1 MRWGKRLLIGTAS
14 VLVVLAAVPGIL
26 LGTDTG
32 LQIIKGT
39 LEKTVPGLKIESLS
53 GSAFSLK
60 ADNLQYTAPGLTF
73 RGNVSW
79 SLNASK
85 LLSRRVDLN
94 AFELS
99 EATLRIR
106 TQEMASS
113 ASTPVPKSPTQK
125 LDKTQTSRFKTPI
138 AVIVKRVAIKNLQA
152 DIDGN
157 LVNVGL
163 LQTQAVWTQSRID
176 IDSVLLRDSSFQS
189 AETPPSDESIGS
201 ALKRTFS
208 EVIVPT
214 IPAIELPLDLNL
226 KRFELSNFTIKG
238 NPDQTVDSVT
248 FALTAQNGAV
258 ALENIAARAIGAELT
273 GAVTLGLDARHEM
286 TLDLNLSALVAREAI
301 PTGVLPTIAEPTTE
315 EIENFYERLKDVR
328 AERLKAAQE
337 RRAKRRAQ
345 GIEPR
350 KQVDAKTLT
359 REEKRELRRKAQ
371 ARLKRRIE
379 RWRDSVRGLLPKPEP
394 QPPVTINLTLSG
406 QGSLN
411 DTLSLS
417 GRIEN
422 VPGVQGASFVL
433 TASPT
438 KLGLPLSA
446 EIRADK
452 VEISGAIVNAVDVNL
467 SGKAVDYAL
476 NATAKALYPVD
487 EKHSVTADVVI
498 RGKGSEVASHL
509 TDFSILSNV
518 GRVQIDG
525 QANWEK
531 NVRFAAALNLSGLNT
546 KEVLPQT
553 PLTVDGSFVIW
564 GERQNGRWKAK
575 LQDLTVLGELRGQSL
590 ALTGAVESHGNGIVE
605 APELYFAVGN
615 NTFEFSGKADFAK
628 DVPELDFKTKI
639 DAPDFGLVDPNLLG
653 SVKGTLAVTGTT
665 RLPVINAD
673 LTARN
678 IDYFGTTLKRGHL
691 TGRMRSRDVVSG
703 RLTLQLTDFKTQG
716 VDIRKATIE
725 LRGNEL
731 RHNLTVH
738 TEGTPISV
746 DAKISGIYERMLGN
760 WAGALAELKVK
771 TAYGPVTLEKPMR
784 LAYVP
789 DLNRANVSKACL
801 AHTHARL
808 CLENDLKI
816 DLTNRSDLRILIGLP
831 KFDLAFI
838 KQYFPGRF
846 VADGIIKANADVTL
860 PAGLSEL
867 PRGRVTVRAQDI
879 STKYRMDLSDL
890 RVGFNSVQLSF
901 ANAKD
906 SIEGNWKIDIKD
918 NGDIEGSLRMSDL
931 FNTRTV
937 DGALK
942 FVAVDATLVNSF
954 LSPGESAEGQWFGN
968 LRFAGTLEEP
978 LIYGRTG
985 LFNAKLDSTKLPF
998 EMLPSDI
1005 KLTFNGNSSTLEGH
1019 LKTPQGEVAL
1029 NGSADWRTIGEGKAI
1044 VTTKGSNLRVT
1055 LPPDIEFDLTTDVT
1069 CEASSDLIKLD
1080 GAISIPW
1087 AKVSV
1092 SKLPA
1097 SAVDVSD
1104 DVVRLDRP
1112 RAKKKA
1118 AGKPIP
1124 IESNLRIHIG
1134 DDVRVEAM
1142 GLKARLTG
1150 NLNVIQDNGTLGLT
1164 GQISVPT
1171 GSFKAYGQDL
1181 LVRRGE
1187 FHFVGAV
1194 ANPLLDLE
1202 AIRNPDRTADDVIA
1216 GIRVTGSV
1224 DSPQVA
1230 VFTDP
1235 AKSET
1240 EALSYLIR
1248 GEGLDPSGDS
1258 DNTMITSALI
1268 NLGLSQGS
1276 HVFESLGDAVG
1287 ISGLGFETEGVGDSS
1302 QLVVSGYV
1310 LPGLKVKY
1318 GVGIFDSLATLT
1330 LRYRVIP
1337 KLYVEAVSGVDQAL
1351 DLLYSFEF

>member
-99 EATLRIR
+99 EATLQIR

-258 ALENIAARAIGAELT
+258 ALENIAARAMGAELT

-590 ALTGAVESHGNGIVE
+590 ALTGTVESHGNGIVE

-628 DVPELDFKTKI
+628 DIPELDFKTKI

-716 VDIRKATIE
+716 VDIHKATIE

-846 VADGIIKANADVTL
+846 VADGIIKANADVTF

-890 RVGFNSVQLSF
+890 KVGFNSVQLSF

>member
-79 SLNASK
+79 SLDASK

-258 ALENIAARAIGAELT
+258 ALENIAARAMGAELT

-452 VEISGAIVNAVDVNL
+452 VEISGAIVSAVDVNL

-487 EKHSVTADVVI
+487 EKHSVTADIVI

-890 RVGFNSVQLSF
+890 KVGFNSVQLTF

-937 DGALK
+937 DGTLK

-1104 DVVRLDRP
+1104 DAVRLDRP

-1337 KLYVEAVSGVDQAL
+1337 RLYVEAVSGVDQAL

>member
-1 MRWGKRLLIGTAS
+1 MTWAKRLFIGAAS
-14 VLVVLAAVPGIL
+14 VLVVLAAVPGFL
-26 LGTDTG
+26 LGTETG
-32 LQIIKGT
+32 LQIIKGA

-60 ADNLQYTAPGLTF
+60 ADNLQYDAPGLAF
-73 RGNVSW
+73 HGNLSW
-79 SLNASK
+79 DLSVAK
-85 LLSRRVDLN
+85 LLSRRVALHD
-94 AFELS
+94 FEISDASL
-99 EATLRIR
+99 LVR

-113 ASTPVPKSPTQK
+113 ASTPPPEPTTQPT
-125 LDKTQTSRFKTPI
+125 DKAQTSQLKTPV
-138 AVIVKRVAIKNLQA
+138 AVIVERVAIKNLQA

-238 NPDQTVDSVT
+238 NPDQTIDSVA

-258 ALENIAARAIGAELT
+258 ALENIAARVMGAELT

-350 KQVDAKTLT
+350 KQVDAKTLS

-394 QPPVTINLTLSG
+394 QPPVTVHLTLSG

-411 DTLSLS
+411 DILSLS

-487 EKHSVTADVVI
+487 EKHSVTADIVI

-615 NTFEFSGKADFAK
+615 NTFKFSGKADFAK
-628 DVPELDFKTKI
+628 DIPELDFKTKI

-716 VDIRKATIE
+716 VDMRKATIE

-738 TEGTPISV
+738 TEGTPVSV

-890 RVGFNSVQLSF
+890 KVGFNSVHLSF

-906 SIEGNWKIDIKD
+906 SIEGNWKIDIKN

-937 DGALK
+937 DGTLK

-1164 GQISVPT
+1164 GQISVPS

-1194 ANPLLDLE
+1194 ANPLLNLE

-1337 KLYVEAVSGVDQAL
+1337 RLYVEAVSGVDQAL

>member
-1 MRWGKRLLIGTAS
+1 MTWAKRLFIGAAS
-14 VLVVLAAVPGIL
+14 VLVVLAALPGFL
-26 LGTDTG
+26 LGTETG
-32 LQIIKGT
+32 LQIIKGA
-39 LEKTVPGLKIESLS
+39 LEKAVPGLRIESLS

-487 EKHSVTADVVI
+487 EKHSVTADIVI

-628 DVPELDFKTKI
+628 DIPELDFKTKI

-890 RVGFNSVQLSF
+890 KVGFNSVQLSF

-1337 KLYVEAVSGVDQAL
+1337 RLYVEAVSGVDQAL

>member
-1 MRWGKRLLIGTAS
+1 M
-14 VLVVLAAVPGIL
+14 LVVLAAVPGIL

-258 ALENIAARAIGAELT
+258 ALENIAARAMGAELT

-286 TLDLNLSALVAREAI
+286 TLDLNLSTLVAREAI

-487 EKHSVTADVVI
+487 EKHSVTADIVI

-575 LQDLTVLGELRGQSL
+575 LQELTVLGELRGQSL

-890 RVGFNSVQLSF
+890 KVGFNSVQLTF

-937 DGALK
+937 DGTLK

-1337 KLYVEAVSGVDQAL
+1337 RLYVEAVSGVDQAL

>member
-1 MRWGKRLLIGTAS
+1 MTWAKRLFIGAAS
-14 VLVVLAAVPGIL
+14 VLVVLAAVPGFL
-26 LGTDTG
+26 LGTETG

-85 LLSRRVDLN
+85 LLSRRVDLKV
-94 AFELS
+94 FELS

-113 ASTPVPKSPTQK
+113 ASTPPPEPTTQPT
-125 LDKTQTSRFKTPI
+125 DKTQTSQLKTPV
-138 AVIVKRVAIKNLQA
+138 AVIVDRVTIKNLQA

-258 ALENIAARAIGAELT
+258 ALENIAARAMGAELT

-531 NVRFAAALNLSGLNT
+531 NVRFSAALNLSGLNT
-546 KEVLPQT
+546 KEALPQT

-590 ALTGAVESHGNGIVE
+590 ALTGTVESHGNGIVE

-628 DVPELDFKTKI
+628 DIPELDFKTKI

-789 DLNRANVSKACL
+789 DLNRANVSRACL

-890 RVGFNSVQLSF
+890 KVGFNSVQLTF

-937 DGALK
+937 DGTLK

-1164 GQISVPT
+1164 GQISVPS

-1337 KLYVEAVSGVDQAL
+1337 RLYVEAVSGVDQAL

>member
-1 MRWGKRLLIGTAS
+1 MTWAKRLFIGAAS
-14 VLVVLAAVPGIL
+14 VLVVLAAVPGFL
-26 LGTDTG
+26 LGTETG
-32 LQIIKGT
+32 LQIIKGA

-60 ADNLQYTAPGLTF
+60 ADNLQYDAPGLAF
-73 RGNVSW
+73 HGNLSW
-79 SLNASK
+79 DLSVAK
-85 LLSRRVDLN
+85 LLSRRVALHD
-94 AFELS
+94 FEISDASL
-99 EATLRIR
+99 LVR

-113 ASTPVPKSPTQK
+113 ASTPPLEPTTQPT
-125 LDKTQTSRFKTPI
+125 DKAQTSQLKTPV
-138 AVIVKRVAIKNLQA
+138 AVIVERVAIKNLQA

-214 IPAIELPLDLNL
+214 IPAIEIPLDLNL

-238 NPDQTVDSVT
+238 NPDQTIDSVT

-258 ALENIAARAIGAELT
+258 ALENIAARAMGAELT

-286 TLDLNLSALVAREAI
+286 TLDLSLSALVAREAI

-350 KQVDAKTLT
+350 KQVDAKTLS

-394 QPPVTINLTLSG
+394 QPPVAVHLTLSG

-487 EKHSVTADVVI
+487 EKHSVTADIVI

-575 LQDLTVLGELRGQSL
+575 LQGLTVLGELRGQSL

-628 DVPELDFKTKI
+628 DIPELDFKTKI

-716 VDIRKATIE
+716 VDMRKATIE

-738 TEGTPISV
+738 TEGTPVSV

-890 RVGFNSVQLSF
+890 KVGFNSVHLSF

-931 FNTRTV
+931 FNSRTV
-937 DGALK
+937 DGTLK

-1164 GQISVPT
+1164 GQISVPS

-1337 KLYVEAVSGVDQAL
+1337 RLYVEAVSGVDQAL

>member
-1 MRWGKRLLIGTAS
+1 MTWAKRLFIGAAS
-14 VLVVLAAVPGIL
+14 VLVVLAAVPGFL
-26 LGTDTG
+26 LGTETG
-32 LQIIKGT
+32 LQIIKGA

-60 ADNLQYTAPGLTF
+60 ADNLQYDAPGLAF
-73 RGNVSW
+73 HGNLSW
-79 SLNASK
+79 DLSVAK
-85 LLSRRVDLN
+85 LLSRRVALHD
-94 AFELS
+94 FEISDASL
-99 EATLRIR
+99 LVR

-113 ASTPVPKSPTQK
+113 ASTPPPEPTTQPT
-125 LDKTQTSRFKTPI
+125 DKAQTSQLKTPV
-138 AVIVKRVAIKNLQA
+138 AVIVERVAIKNLQA

-214 IPAIELPLDLNL
+214 IPAVEIPLDLNL

-238 NPDQTVDSVT
+238 NPDQTIDSVT

-258 ALENIAARAIGAELT
+258 ALENIAARAMGAELT

-350 KQVDAKTLT
+350 KQVDAKTLS

-394 QPPVTINLTLSG
+394 QPPVAVHLTLSG

-487 EKHSVTADVVI
+487 EKHSVTADIVI

-628 DVPELDFKTKI
+628 DIPELDFKTKI

-716 VDIRKATIE
+716 VDMRKATIE

-738 TEGTPISV
+738 TEGTPVSV

-890 RVGFNSVQLSF
+890 KVGFNSVQLTF

-931 FNTRTV
+931 FNSRTV
-937 DGALK
+937 DGTLK

-1164 GQISVPT
+1164 GQISVLS

-1235 AKSET
+1235 VKSET

-1337 KLYVEAVSGVDQAL
+1337 RLYVEAVSGVDQAL

>member
-1 MRWGKRLLIGTAS
+1 MTWAKRLFIGAAS
-14 VLVVLAAVPGIL
+14 VLVVLAAVPGFL
-26 LGTDTG
+26 LGTETG
-32 LQIIKGT
+32 LQIIKGA

-60 ADNLQYTAPGLTF
+60 ADNLQYDAPGLAF
-73 RGNVSW
+73 HGNLSW
-79 SLNASK
+79 DLSVAK
-85 LLSRRVDLN
+85 LLSRRVALHD
-94 AFELS
+94 FEISDASL
-99 EATLRIR
+99 LVR

-113 ASTPVPKSPTQK
+113 ASTPPPEPTTQPT
-125 LDKTQTSRFKTPI
+125 DKAQTSQLKTPV
-138 AVIVKRVAIKNLQA
+138 AVIVERVAIKNLQA

-214 IPAIELPLDLNL
+214 IPAIEIPLDLNL

-238 NPDQTVDSVT
+238 NPDQTIDSVT

-258 ALENIAARAIGAELT
+258 ALENIAARAMGAELT
-273 GAVTLGLDARHEM
+273 GAVTLGLEARHEM
-286 TLDLNLSALVAREAI
+286 TLDLSLSALVAREAI

-350 KQVDAKTLT
+350 KQVDAKTLS

-394 QPPVTINLTLSG
+394 QPPVAVHLTLSG

-487 EKHSVTADVVI
+487 EKHSVTADIVI

-531 NVRFAAALNLSGLNT
+531 NLRFAAALNLSGLNT

-590 ALTGAVESHGNGIVE
+590 ALTGSVESHGNGIVE

-615 NTFEFSGKADFAK
+615 NTFEFSGKAVFAK
-628 DVPELDFKTKI
+628 DIPELDFKTKI

-716 VDIRKATIE
+716 VDMRKATIE

-738 TEGTPISV
+738 TEGTPVSV

-890 RVGFNSVQLSF
+890 KVGFNSVHLSF

-931 FNTRTV
+931 FNSRTV
-937 DGALK
+937 DGTLK

-1164 GQISVPT
+1164 GQISVPS

-1337 KLYVEAVSGVDQAL
+1337 RLYVEAVSGVDQAL

>member
-1 MRWGKRLLIGTAS
+1 MTWAKRLFIGAAS
-14 VLVVLAAVPGIL
+14 VLVVLAAVPGFL
-26 LGTDTG
+26 LGTETG

-113 ASTPVPKSPTQK
+113 ASTPVPKSPAQK
-125 LDKTQTSRFKTPI
+125 LDKTQTSRFKTPV
-138 AVIVKRVAIKNLQA
+138 AVIVDRVAIKNLQA

-258 ALENIAARAIGAELT
+258 ALENIAARAMGAELT

-394 QPPVTINLTLSG
+394 QPPVTINLILSG

-476 NATAKALYPVD
+476 NATAKALYPID
-487 EKHSVTADVVI
+487 EKHSVTADIVI

-575 LQDLTVLGELRGQSL
+575 LQDLTVLGELRGQLL

-615 NTFEFSGKADFAK
+615 NTFEFSGKADFSK

-890 RVGFNSVQLSF
+890 KVGFNSVQLSF

-1337 KLYVEAVSGVDQAL
+1337 RLYVEAVSGVDQAL

>member
-214 IPAIELPLDLNL
+214 TPAIELPLDLNL

-258 ALENIAARAIGAELT
+258 ALENIAARAMGAELT

-531 NVRFAAALNLSGLNT
+531 SVRFAAALNLSGLNT

-816 DLTNRSDLRILIGLP
+816 DLTDRSDLRILIGLP

-890 RVGFNSVQLSF
+890 KVGFNSVQLSF

-1029 NGSADWRTIGEGKAI
+1029 NGSADWRTISEGKAI

-1337 KLYVEAVSGVDQAL
+1337 RLYVEAVSGVDQAL

>member
-1 MRWGKRLLIGTAS
+1 M
-14 VLVVLAAVPGIL
+14 LVVLAAVPGIL

-258 ALENIAARAIGAELT
+258 ALENIAARTMGAELT

-286 TLDLNLSALVAREAI
+286 TLDLNLSTLVAREAI

-487 EKHSVTADVVI
+487 EKHSVTADIVI

-553 PLTVDGSFVIW
+553 PLIVDGSFVIW

-590 ALTGAVESHGNGIVE
+590 ALTGTVESHGNGIVE

-628 DVPELDFKTKI
+628 DIPELDFKTKI

-879 STKYRMDLSDL
+879 GTKYRMDLSDL
-890 RVGFNSVQLSF
+890 KVGFNSVQLSF

-1164 GQISVPT
+1164 GQISVPS

-1248 GEGLDPSGDS
+1248 GEGLDHSGDS

-1318 GVGIFDSLATLT
+1318 GVGIFDSFATLT

-1337 KLYVEAVSGVDQAL
+1337 RLYVEAVSGVDQAL

>member
-487 EKHSVTADVVI
+487 EKHSITADVVI

-575 LQDLTVLGELRGQSL
+575 LQNLTVLGELRGQSL

-628 DVPELDFKTKI
+628 DIPELDFKTKI

-890 RVGFNSVQLSF
+890 KVGFNSVQLSF

-906 SIEGNWKIDIKD
+906 SIEGKWKIDIKD

-937 DGALK
+937 DGTLK

-1337 KLYVEAVSGVDQAL
+1337 RLYVEAVSGVDQAL

>member
-1 MRWGKRLLIGTAS
+1 MTWAKRLFIGAAS
-14 VLVVLAAVPGIL
+14 VLVVLAAVPGFL
-26 LGTDTG
+26 LGTETG
-32 LQIIKGT
+32 LQIIKGA
-39 LEKTVPGLKIESLS
+39 LEKAVPGLKIESLS

-79 SLNASK
+79 SLDASK

-94 AFELS
+94 VFELS

-138 AVIVKRVAIKNLQA
+138 AVIVKRVTIKNLQA

-201 ALKRTFS
+201 SLKRTFS

-258 ALENIAARAIGAELT
+258 ALENIAARAMGAELT

-394 QPPVTINLTLSG
+394 QPPVAVHLTLSG

-487 EKHSVTADVVI
+487 EKHSVTADIVI
-498 RGKGSEVASHL
+498 RGKGSEVDSHL

-628 DVPELDFKTKI
+628 DIPELDFKTKI

-716 VDIRKATIE
+716 VDMRKATIE

-890 RVGFNSVQLSF
+890 KVGFNSVQLTF

-937 DGALK
+937 DGTLK

-1005 KLTFNGNSSTLEGH
+1005 KLTFDGNSSTLEGL

-1104 DVVRLDRP
+1104 DAVRLDRP

-1164 GQISVPT
+1164 GQISVPS

-1337 KLYVEAVSGVDQAL
+1337 RLYVEAVSGVDQAL

>member
-1 MRWGKRLLIGTAS
+1 MTWAKRLFIGAAS
-14 VLVVLAAVPGIL
+14 VLVVLAAVPGFL
-26 LGTDTG
+26 LGTETG
-32 LQIIKGT
+32 LQIIKGA

-60 ADNLQYTAPGLTF
+60 ADNLQYDAPGLAF
-73 RGNVSW
+73 HGNLSW
-79 SLNASK
+79 DLSVAK
-85 LLSRRVDLN
+85 LLSRRVSLHD
-94 AFELS
+94 FEISDASL
-99 EATLRIR
+99 LVR

-113 ASTPVPKSPTQK
+113 ASTPPPEPTTQPT
-125 LDKTQTSRFKTPI
+125 DKAQTSQLKTPV
-138 AVIVKRVAIKNLQA
+138 AVIVERVAIKNLQA

-214 IPAIELPLDLNL
+214 IPAIEIPLDLNL

-238 NPDQTVDSVT
+238 NPDQTIDSVT

-258 ALENIAARAIGAELT
+258 ALENIAARAMGAELT

-286 TLDLNLSALVAREAI
+286 TLDLSLSALVAREAI

-315 EIENFYERLKDVR
+315 EIENFYEHLKDVR

-350 KQVDAKTLT
+350 KQVDAKTLS

-394 QPPVTINLTLSG
+394 QPPVAVHLTLSG

-487 EKHSVTADVVI
+487 EKHSVTADIVI

-628 DVPELDFKTKI
+628 DIPELDFKTKI

-716 VDIRKATIE
+716 VDMRKATIE

-738 TEGTPISV
+738 TEGTPVSV
-746 DAKISGIYERMLGN
+746 DVKISGIYERMLGN

-890 RVGFNSVQLSF
+890 KVGFNSVHLSF

-918 NGDIEGSLRMSDL
+918 NGDIDGSLRMSDL

-937 DGALK
+937 DGTLK

-1164 GQISVPT
+1164 GQISVPS

-1235 AKSET
+1235 VKSET

-1337 KLYVEAVSGVDQAL
+1337 RLYVEAVSGVDQAL

>member
-32 LQIIKGT
+32 LQIIKDT

-113 ASTPVPKSPTQK
+113 ASTPVPRSPTQK

-176 IDSVLLRDSSFQS
+176 IDSVLLRDSRFQS

-258 ALENIAARAIGAELT
+258 ALENIAARAMGAELA

-487 EKHSVTADVVI
+487 EKHSLTADIVI

-590 ALTGAVESHGNGIVE
+590 ALTGTVESHGNGIVE

-628 DVPELDFKTKI
+628 DIPELDFKTKI

-890 RVGFNSVQLSF
+890 KVGFNSVHLSF

-937 DGALK
+937 DGTLK

-1069 CEASSDLIKLD
+1069 CKASSDLIKLD

-1164 GQISVPT
+1164 GQISVPS

-1337 KLYVEAVSGVDQAL
+1337 RLYVEAVSGVDQAL

>member
-1 MRWGKRLLIGTAS
+1 MTWAKRLFIGAAS
-14 VLVVLAAVPGIL
+14 VLVVLAAVPGFL
-26 LGTDTG
+26 LGTETG
-32 LQIIKGT
+32 LQIIKGA
-39 LEKTVPGLKIESLS
+39 LEKAVPGLRIESLS
-53 GSAFSLK
+53 GSVFSLK
-60 ADNLQYTAPGLTF
+60 ADNLQYDAPGLAF
-73 RGNVSW
+73 HGNLSW
-79 SLNASK
+79 DLSVAK
-85 LLSRRVDLN
+85 LLSRRVSLHD
-94 AFELS
+94 FEISDASL
-99 EATLRIR
+99 LVR

-113 ASTPVPKSPTQK
+113 ASTPPPEPTTQPT
-125 LDKTQTSRFKTPI
+125 DKAQTSQLKTPV
-138 AVIVKRVAIKNLQA
+138 AVIVERVAIKNLQA

-214 IPAIELPLDLNL
+214 IPAIEIPLDLNL

-238 NPDQTVDSVT
+238 NPDQTIDSVT

-258 ALENIAARAIGAELT
+258 ALENIAARAMGAELT

-286 TLDLNLSALVAREAI
+286 TLDLSLSALVAREAI

-350 KQVDAKTLT
+350 KQLDAKTLS

-394 QPPVTINLTLSG
+394 QPPVAVHLTLSG

-487 EKHSVTADVVI
+487 EKHSVTADIVI

-590 ALTGAVESHGNGIVE
+590 ALTGAIESHGNGIVE

-628 DVPELDFKTKI
+628 DIPELDFKTKI

-716 VDIRKATIE
+716 VDMRKATIE

-738 TEGTPISV
+738 TEGTPVSV

-890 RVGFNSVQLSF
+890 KVGFNSVQLTF

-937 DGALK
+937 DGTLK

-1104 DVVRLDRP
+1104 DAVRLDRP

-1164 GQISVPT
+1164 GQISVPS

-1230 VFTDP
+1230 VFTNP

-1337 KLYVEAVSGVDQAL
+1337 RLYVEAVSGVDQAL

>member
-60 ADNLQYTAPGLTF
+60 AHNLQYTAPGLTF

-238 NPDQTVDSVT
+238 NPNQTVDSVT
-248 FALTAQNGAV
+248 FALTAQNRAV
-258 ALENIAARAIGAELT
+258 ALENIAARAMGAELT

-350 KQVDAKTLT
+350 KQVDAKILT

-590 ALTGAVESHGNGIVE
+590 ALTGTVESHGNGIVE

-628 DVPELDFKTKI
+628 DIPELDFKTKI

-890 RVGFNSVQLSF
+890 KVGFNSVHLSF

-1164 GQISVPT
+1164 GQISVPS

-1230 VFTDP
+1230 VFSDP

-1337 KLYVEAVSGVDQAL
+1337 RLYVEAVSGVDQAL

>member
-1 MRWGKRLLIGTAS
+1 MTWAKRLFIGAAS
-14 VLVVLAAVPGIL
+14 VLVVLAAVPGFL
-26 LGTDTG
+26 LGTETG
-32 LQIIKGT
+32 LQIIKGA
-39 LEKTVPGLKIESLS
+39 LEKAVPGLKIESLS

-60 ADNLQYTAPGLTF
+60 ADNLQYDAPGLAF
-73 RGNVSW
+73 HGNLSW
-79 SLNASK
+79 DLSVAK
-85 LLSRRVDLN
+85 LLSRRVALHD
-94 AFELS
+94 FEISDASL
-99 EATLRIR
+99 LVR

-113 ASTPVPKSPTQK
+113 ASTPPLEPTTQPT
-125 LDKTQTSRFKTPI
+125 DKAQTSQLKTPV
-138 AVIVKRVAIKNLQA
+138 AVIVERVAIKNLQA

-214 IPAIELPLDLNL
+214 IPAIEIPLDLNL

-238 NPDQTVDSVT
+238 NPDQTIDSVT

-258 ALENIAARAIGAELT
+258 ALENIAARAMGAELT

-286 TLDLNLSALVAREAI
+286 TLDLSLSALVAREAI

-350 KQVDAKTLT
+350 KQVDAKTLS

-394 QPPVTINLTLSG
+394 QPPVAVHLTLSG

-487 EKHSVTADVVI
+487 EKHSVTADIVI

-628 DVPELDFKTKI
+628 DIPELDFKTKI

-716 VDIRKATIE
+716 VDMRKATIE

-738 TEGTPISV
+738 TEGTPVSV

-890 RVGFNSVQLSF
+890 KVGFNSVHLSF

-937 DGALK
+937 DGTLK

-1164 GQISVPT
+1164 GQISVPS

-1235 AKSET
+1235 VKSET

-1337 KLYVEAVSGVDQAL
+1337 RLYVEAVSGVDQAL

>member
-1 MRWGKRLLIGTAS
+1 MTWAKRLFIGAAS
-14 VLVVLAAVPGIL
+14 VLVVLAAVPGFL
-26 LGTDTG
+26 LGTETG
-32 LQIIKGT
+32 LQIIKGA

-60 ADNLQYTAPGLTF
+60 ADNLQYDAPGLAF
-73 RGNVSW
+73 HGNLSW
-79 SLNASK
+79 DLSVAK
-85 LLSRRVDLN
+85 LLSRRVALHD
-94 AFELS
+94 FEISDASL
-99 EATLRIR
+99 LVR

-113 ASTPVPKSPTQK
+113 ASTPPPEPTTQPT
-125 LDKTQTSRFKTPI
+125 DKAQTSQLKTPV
-138 AVIVKRVAIKNLQA
+138 AVIVERVAIKNLQA

-214 IPAIELPLDLNL
+214 IPATEIPLDLNL

-238 NPDQTVDSVT
+238 NPDQTIDSVT

-258 ALENIAARAIGAELT
+258 ALENIAARAMDAELT

-286 TLDLNLSALVAREAI
+286 TLDLSLSALVAREAI

-350 KQVDAKTLT
+350 KQVDAKTLS

-394 QPPVTINLTLSG
+394 QPPVAVHLTLSG

-487 EKHSVTADVVI
+487 EKHSVTADIVI

-590 ALTGAVESHGNGIVE
+590 ALTGAIESHGNGIVE

-615 NTFEFSGKADFAK
+615 NTFEFSGKADYAK
-628 DVPELDFKTKI
+628 DIPELDFKTKI

-716 VDIRKATIE
+716 VDMRKATIE

-738 TEGTPISV
+738 TEGTPVSV

-838 KQYFPGRF
+838 KQYSPGRF

-890 RVGFNSVQLSF
+890 KVGFNSVQLTF

-937 DGALK
+937 DGTLK

-1005 KLTFNGNSSTLEGH
+1005 KLTFDGNSSTLEGL

-1164 GQISVPT
+1164 GQISVPS
-1171 GSFKAYGQDL
+1171 GNFKAYGQDL

-1230 VFTDP
+1230 VFSDP

-1337 KLYVEAVSGVDQAL
+1337 RLYVEAVSGVDQAL

>member
-113 ASTPVPKSPTQK
+113 ASTPVSKSPTQK
-125 LDKTQTSRFKTPI
+125 LDKTQTSRFKTPV
-138 AVIVKRVAIKNLQA
+138 AVIVDRVTIKNLQA

-258 ALENIAARAIGAELT
+258 ALENIAARTMGAELT

-286 TLDLNLSALVAREAI
+286 TLDLNLSTLVAREAI

-487 EKHSVTADVVI
+487 EKHSVTADIVI

-628 DVPELDFKTKI
+628 DIPELDFKTKI

-716 VDIRKATIE
+716 VDMRKATIE

-890 RVGFNSVQLSF
+890 KVGFNSVQLSF

-937 DGALK
+937 DGTLK

-1164 GQISVPT
+1164 GQISVPS

-1235 AKSET
+1235 VKSET

-1337 KLYVEAVSGVDQAL
+1337 RLYVEAVSGVDQAL

>member
-99 EATLRIR
+99 EATLQIR

-238 NPDQTVDSVT
+238 NPEQTVDSVT
-248 FALTAQNGAV
+248 FALTAQNRAV
-258 ALENIAARAIGAELT
+258 ALENIAARAMGAELT

-371 ARLKRRIE
+371 ARIKRRIE

-487 EKHSVTADVVI
+487 EKHSVTADIVI

-590 ALTGAVESHGNGIVE
+590 ALTGTVESHGNGIVE

-628 DVPELDFKTKI
+628 DIPELDFKTKI

-890 RVGFNSVQLSF
+890 KVGFNSVQLSF

-1337 KLYVEAVSGVDQAL
+1337 RLYVEAVSGVDQAL

>member
-238 NPDQTVDSVT
+238 NPNQTVDSVT

-258 ALENIAARAIGAELT
+258 ALENIAARAMGAELT

-590 ALTGAVESHGNGIVE
+590 ALTGTVESHGNGIVE

-628 DVPELDFKTKI
+628 DIPELDFKTKI

-653 SVKGTLAVTGTT
+653 SVKGSLAVTGTT

-890 RVGFNSVQLSF
+890 KVGFNSVQLSF

-937 DGALK
+937 DGTLK

-1337 KLYVEAVSGVDQAL
+1337 RLYVEAVSGVDQAL

>member
-113 ASTPVPKSPTQK
+113 ASTPPPEPTTQPT
-125 LDKTQTSRFKTPI
+125 DKAQTSQLKTPV
-138 AVIVKRVAIKNLQA
+138 AVIVDRVTIKNLQA

-258 ALENIAARAIGAELT
+258 ALENIAARAMGAELT

-531 NVRFAAALNLSGLNT
+531 SVRFAAALNLSGLNT

-860 PAGLSEL
+860 PTGLSEL

-890 RVGFNSVQLSF
+890 KVGFNSVQLSF

-937 DGALK
+937 DGTLK

-1087 AKVSV
+1087 ANVSV

-1104 DVVRLDRP
+1104 DAVRLDRP

-1164 GQISVPT
+1164 GQISVPS

-1337 KLYVEAVSGVDQAL
+1337 RLYVEAVSGVDQAL

>member
-1 MRWGKRLLIGTAS
+1 MTWAKRLFIGAAS
-14 VLVVLAAVPGIL
+14 VLVVLAAVPGFL
-26 LGTDTG
+26 LGTETG
-32 LQIIKGT
+32 LQIIKGA

-60 ADNLQYTAPGLTF
+60 ADNLQYDAPGLAF
-73 RGNVSW
+73 HGNLSW
-79 SLNASK
+79 DLSVAK
-85 LLSRRVDLN
+85 LLSRRVALHD
-94 AFELS
+94 FEISDASL
-99 EATLRIR
+99 LVR

-113 ASTPVPKSPTQK
+113 ASTPPPEPTTQPT
-125 LDKTQTSRFKTPI
+125 DKAQTSQLKTPV
-138 AVIVKRVAIKNLQA
+138 AVIVERVAIKNLQA

-238 NPDQTVDSVT
+238 NPDQTIDSVT

-258 ALENIAARAIGAELT
+258 ALENIAARAMGAELT

-350 KQVDAKTLT
+350 KQVDAKTLS

-487 EKHSVTADVVI
+487 EKHSVTADIVI

-628 DVPELDFKTKI
+628 DIPELDFKTKI

-716 VDIRKATIE
+716 VDMRKATIE

-738 TEGTPISV
+738 TEGTPVSV

-890 RVGFNSVQLSF
+890 KVGFNSVHLSF

-931 FNTRTV
+931 FNSRTV
-937 DGALK
+937 DGTLK

-1164 GQISVPT
+1164 GQISVPS

-1235 AKSET
+1235 VKSET

-1337 KLYVEAVSGVDQAL
+1337 RLYVEAVSGVDQAL

>member
-1 MRWGKRLLIGTAS
+1 M
-14 VLVVLAAVPGIL
+14 LVVLAAVPGIL

-99 EATLRIR
+99 EGTLRIR

-238 NPDQTVDSVT
+238 NPNQTVDSVT

-258 ALENIAARAIGAELT
+258 ALENIAARAMGAELT

-422 VPGVQGASFVL
+422 IPGVQGASFVL

-487 EKHSVTADVVI
+487 EKHSVTADIVI
-498 RGKGSEVASHL
+498 RGKGSEVTSHL

-890 RVGFNSVQLSF
+890 KVGFNSVHLSF

-937 DGALK
+937 DGTLK

-985 LFNAKLDSTKLPF
+985 LFNAKLDSTKLPV

-1164 GQISVPT
+1164 GQISVPS

-1337 KLYVEAVSGVDQAL
+1337 RLYVEAVSGVDQAL

>member
-258 ALENIAARAIGAELT
+258 ALENIAARAMGAELT

-487 EKHSVTADVVI
+487 EKHSITADVVI

-518 GRVQIDG
+518 GRAQIDG

-553 PLTVDGSFVIW
+553 PLAVDGSFVIW

-890 RVGFNSVQLSF
+890 KVGFNSVQLSF

-1164 GQISVPT
+1164 GQISVPS

-1337 KLYVEAVSGVDQAL
+1337 RLYVEAVSGVDQAL

>member
-39 LEKTVPGLKIESLS
+39 LEKNVPGLKIESLS

-189 AETPPSDESIGS
+189 AETPPSNESIGS

-258 ALENIAARAIGAELT
+258 ALENIAARAMGAELT

-531 NVRFAAALNLSGLNT
+531 SVRFAAALNLSGLNT

-890 RVGFNSVQLSF
+890 KVGFNSVQLSF

-918 NGDIEGSLRMSDL
+918 NGDIEGSLRISDL

-937 DGALK
+937 DGTLK

-1337 KLYVEAVSGVDQAL
+1337 RLYVEAVSGVDQAL

>member
-1 MRWGKRLLIGTAS
+1 M
-14 VLVVLAAVPGIL
+14 LVVLAAVPGIL

-60 ADNLQYTAPGLTF
+60 ADKLQYTAPGLTF

-79 SLNASK
+79 SLDASK

-125 LDKTQTSRFKTPI
+125 LDKTQTSRFKTAI

-214 IPAIELPLDLNL
+214 IPAIEIPLDLNL
-226 KRFELSNFTIKG
+226 KRFELANFTIKG
-238 NPDQTVDSVT
+238 NPDQTIDSVT

-258 ALENIAARAIGAELT
+258 ALENIAARAMGAELT

-286 TLDLNLSALVAREAI
+286 TLDLSLSALVTREAI

-350 KQVDAKTLT
+350 KQVDAKTLS

-590 ALTGAVESHGNGIVE
+590 ALTGTVESHGNGIVE

-628 DVPELDFKTKI
+628 DIPELDFKTKI

-890 RVGFNSVQLSF
+890 KVGFNSVQLSF

-1164 GQISVPT
+1164 GQISVPS

-1230 VFTDP
+1230 VFSDP

-1337 KLYVEAVSGVDQAL
+1337 RLYVEAVSGVDQAL

>member
-1 MRWGKRLLIGTAS
+1 MTWAKRLFIGAAS
-14 VLVVLAAVPGIL
+14 VLVVLAAVPGFL
-26 LGTDTG
+26 LGTETG
-32 LQIIKGT
+32 LQIIKGA
-39 LEKTVPGLKIESLS
+39 LEKAVPGLRIESLS

-73 RGNVSW
+73 RGNVLW

-113 ASTPVPKSPTQK
+113 ASTPPPGPTTQPT
-125 LDKTQTSRFKTPI
+125 DKAQTSQLKTPV
-138 AVIVKRVAIKNLQA
+138 AVIVERVAIKNLQA

-258 ALENIAARAIGAELT
+258 ALENIAARAMGAELT

-890 RVGFNSVQLSF
+890 KVGFNSVHLSF

-937 DGALK
+937 DGTLK

-1164 GQISVPT
+1164 GQISVPS

-1337 KLYVEAVSGVDQAL
+1337 RLYVEAVSGVDQAL

>member
-1 MRWGKRLLIGTAS
+1 MTWAKRLFIGAAS
-14 VLVVLAAVPGIL
+14 VLVVLAAVPGFL
-26 LGTDTG
+26 LGTETG
-32 LQIIKGT
+32 LQIIKGA

-60 ADNLQYTAPGLTF
+60 ADNLQYDAPGLAF
-73 RGNVSW
+73 HGNLSW
-79 SLNASK
+79 DLSVAK
-85 LLSRRVDLN
+85 LLSRRVALHD
-94 AFELS
+94 FEISDASL
-99 EATLRIR
+99 LVR

-113 ASTPVPKSPTQK
+113 ASTPPLEPTTQPT
-125 LDKTQTSRFKTPI
+125 DKAQTSQLKTPV
-138 AVIVKRVAIKNLQA
+138 AVIVERVAIKNLQA

-214 IPAIELPLDLNL
+214 IPAIEIPLDLNL

-238 NPDQTVDSVT
+238 NPDQTIDSVT

-258 ALENIAARAIGAELT
+258 ALENIAARAMGAELT

-286 TLDLNLSALVAREAI
+286 TLDLSLSALVAREAI

-350 KQVDAKTLT
+350 KQVDAKTLS

-394 QPPVTINLTLSG
+394 QPPVAVHLTLSG

-487 EKHSVTADVVI
+487 EKHSVTADIVI

-628 DVPELDFKTKI
+628 DIPELDFKTKI

-716 VDIRKATIE
+716 VDMRKATIE

-738 TEGTPISV
+738 TEGTPVSV

-890 RVGFNSVQLSF
+890 KVGFNSVHLSF

-931 FNTRTV
+931 FNSRTV
-937 DGALK
+937 DGTLK

-1164 GQISVPT
+1164 GQISVPS

-1235 AKSET
+1235 VKSET

-1287 ISGLGFETEGVGDSS
+1287 ISGLGFETEGVSDSS

-1337 KLYVEAVSGVDQAL
+1337 RLYVEAVSGVDQAL

>member
-1 MRWGKRLLIGTAS
+1 MTWAKRLFIGAAS
-14 VLVVLAAVPGIL
+14 VLVVLAAVPGFL
-26 LGTDTG
+26 LGTETG
-32 LQIIKGT
+32 LQIIKGA

-60 ADNLQYTAPGLTF
+60 ADNLQYDAPGLAF
-73 RGNVSW
+73 HGNLSW
-79 SLNASK
+79 DLSVAK
-85 LLSRRVDLN
+85 LLSRRVSLHD
-94 AFELS
+94 FEISDASL
-99 EATLRIR
+99 LVR

-113 ASTPVPKSPTQK
+113 ASTPPPEPTTQPT
-125 LDKTQTSRFKTPI
+125 DKAQTSQLKTPV
-138 AVIVKRVAIKNLQA
+138 AVIVERVAIKNLQA

-163 LQTQAVWTQSRID
+163 LQTQAIWTQSRID

-214 IPAIELPLDLNL
+214 IPAIEIPLDLNL

-238 NPDQTVDSVT
+238 NPDQTIDSVT

-258 ALENIAARAIGAELT
+258 ALENIAARAMGAELT

-286 TLDLNLSALVAREAI
+286 TLDLSLSALVAREAI

-350 KQVDAKTLT
+350 KQVDAKTLS

-394 QPPVTINLTLSG
+394 QPPVAVHLTLSG

-487 EKHSVTADVVI
+487 EKHSVTADIVI

-628 DVPELDFKTKI
+628 DIPELDFKTKI
-639 DAPDFGLVDPNLLG
+639 DAPDFGLVDPNLLD

-716 VDIRKATIE
+716 VDMRKATIE

-738 TEGTPISV
+738 TEGTPVSV

-890 RVGFNSVQLSF
+890 KVGFNSVHLSF

-937 DGALK
+937 DGTLK

-1118 AGKPIP
+1118 AGKTIP

-1164 GQISVPT
+1164 GQISVPS

-1235 AKSET
+1235 VKSET

-1337 KLYVEAVSGVDQAL
+1337 RLYVEAVSGVDQAL

>member
-1 MRWGKRLLIGTAS
+1 MTWAKRLFIGAAS
-14 VLVVLAAVPGIL
+14 VLVVLAAVPGFL
-26 LGTDTG
+26 LGTETG
-32 LQIIKGT
+32 LQIIKGA
-39 LEKTVPGLKIESLS
+39 LEKTVPGLRIESLS

-113 ASTPVPKSPTQK
+113 ASTPPPEPTTQPT
-125 LDKTQTSRFKTPI
+125 DKAQTSQLKTPV
-138 AVIVKRVAIKNLQA
+138 AVIVERVAIKNLQA

-258 ALENIAARAIGAELT
+258 ALENIAARAMGAELT

-371 ARLKRRIE
+371 ARLKHRIE

-487 EKHSVTADVVI
+487 EKHSVTADIVI

-590 ALTGAVESHGNGIVE
+590 ALTGTVESHGNGIVE
-605 APELYFAVGN
+605 APELYFAVCN

-628 DVPELDFKTKI
+628 DIPELDFKTKI

-890 RVGFNSVQLSF
+890 KVGFNSVQLSF

-1118 AGKPIP
+1118 AGKLIP

-1164 GQISVPT
+1164 GQISVPS

-1337 KLYVEAVSGVDQAL
+1337 RLYVEAVSGVDQAL

>member
-39 LEKTVPGLKIESLS
+39 LEKNVPGLKIESLS

-189 AETPPSDESIGS
+189 AETPPSNESIGS
-201 ALKRTFS
+201 ALKRAFS

-258 ALENIAARAIGAELT
+258 ALENIAARAMGAELT

-379 RWRDSVRGLLPKPEP
+379 RWRNSVRGLLPKPEP

-487 EKHSVTADVVI
+487 EKHSVTADIVI

-553 PLTVDGSFVIW
+553 PLTMDGSFVIW

-590 ALTGAVESHGNGIVE
+590 ALTGTVESHGNGIVE

-628 DVPELDFKTKI
+628 DIPELDFKTKI

-771 TAYGPVTLEKPMR
+771 TAYGPVSLEKPMR

-890 RVGFNSVQLSF
+890 KVGFNSVQLSF

-937 DGALK
+937 DGTLK

-1044 VTTKGSNLRVT
+1044 VATKGSNLRVT

-1337 KLYVEAVSGVDQAL
+1337 RLYVEAVSGVDQAL

>member
-106 TQEMASS
+106 TQEIASS

-605 APELYFAVGN
+605 AHELYFAVGN

-890 RVGFNSVQLSF
+890 KVGFNSVQLSF

-1044 VTTKGSNLRVT
+1044 VTTKVSNLRVT

-1069 CEASSDLIKLD
+1069 CEASSDLIKLN

-1104 DVVRLDRP
+1104 DAVRLDRP

-1164 GQISVPT
+1164 GQISVPS

-1337 KLYVEAVSGVDQAL
+1337 RLYVEAVSGVDQAL

>member
-1 MRWGKRLLIGTAS
+1 MTWAKRLFIGAAS
-14 VLVVLAAVPGIL
+14 VLVVLAAVPGFL
-26 LGTDTG
+26 LGTETG
-32 LQIIKGT
+32 LQIIKGA
-39 LEKTVPGLKIESLS
+39 LEKAVPGLRIESLS

-113 ASTPVPKSPTQK
+113 ASTPPPEPTTQPT
-125 LDKTQTSRFKTPI
+125 DKAQTSQLKTPV
-138 AVIVKRVAIKNLQA
+138 AMIVERVAIKNLQA

-258 ALENIAARAIGAELT
+258 ALENIAACTMGAELT

-286 TLDLNLSALVAREAI
+286 TLDLNLSTLVAREAI

-476 NATAKALYPVD
+476 NATAKALYPID
-487 EKHSVTADVVI
+487 EKHSVTADIVI

-590 ALTGAVESHGNGIVE
+590 ALTGSVESHGNGIVE

-615 NTFEFSGKADFAK
+615 NTFEFSGRADFAK
-628 DVPELDFKTKI
+628 DIPELDFKTKV

-816 DLTNRSDLRILIGLP
+816 DLTNRSDLRILISLP

-890 RVGFNSVQLSF
+890 KVGFNSVHLSF

-937 DGALK
+937 DGTLK

-1104 DVVRLDRP
+1104 DAVRLDRP

-1164 GQISVPT
+1164 GQISVPS

>member
-99 EATLRIR
+99 EATLQIR

-258 ALENIAARAIGAELT
+258 ALENIAARAMGAELT

-417 GRIEN
+417 GRLEN

-531 NVRFAAALNLSGLNT
+531 SVRFAAALNLSGLNT

-890 RVGFNSVQLSF
+890 KVGFNSVQLSF

-937 DGALK
+937 DGTLK

-1097 SAVDVSD
+1097 SAVDVTD

-1287 ISGLGFETEGVGDSS
+1287 ISGLGFETVGVGDSS

-1337 KLYVEAVSGVDQAL
+1337 RLYVEAVSGIDQAL

>member
-1 MRWGKRLLIGTAS
+1 M
-14 VLVVLAAVPGIL
+14 LVVLAAVPGIL

-258 ALENIAARAIGAELT
+258 ALENIAARAMGAELT

-487 EKHSVTADVVI
+487 EKHSVTADIVI

-590 ALTGAVESHGNGIVE
+590 ALTGTVESHGNGIVE

-628 DVPELDFKTKI
+628 DIPELDFKTKI

-890 RVGFNSVQLSF
+890 KVGFNSVQLSF

-906 SIEGNWKIDIKD
+906 SIEGNWKVDIKG

-1337 KLYVEAVSGVDQAL
+1337 RLYVEAVSGVDQAL

>member
-1 MRWGKRLLIGTAS
+1 MTWAKRLFIGAAS
-14 VLVVLAAVPGIL
+14 VLVVLAAVPGFL
-26 LGTDTG
+26 LGTETG
-32 LQIIKGT
+32 LQIIKGA

-60 ADNLQYTAPGLTF
+60 ADNLQYDAPGLAF
-73 RGNVSW
+73 HGNLSW
-79 SLNASK
+79 DLSVAK
-85 LLSRRVDLN
+85 LLSRRVALHD
-94 AFELS
+94 FEISDASL
-99 EATLRIR
+99 LVR

-113 ASTPVPKSPTQK
+113 ASTPPLEPTTQPT
-125 LDKTQTSRFKTPI
+125 DKAQTSQLKTPV
-138 AVIVKRVAIKNLQA
+138 AVIVERVAIKNLQA

-214 IPAIELPLDLNL
+214 IPAIEIPLDLNL

-238 NPDQTVDSVT
+238 NPDQTIDSVT

-258 ALENIAARAIGAELT
+258 ALENIAARAMGAELT

-286 TLDLNLSALVAREAI
+286 TLDLSLSALVAREAI

-350 KQVDAKTLT
+350 KQVDAKTLS

-394 QPPVTINLTLSG
+394 QPPVAVHLTLSG

-487 EKHSVTADVVI
+487 EKHSVTADIVI

-628 DVPELDFKTKI
+628 DIPELDFKTKI

-716 VDIRKATIE
+716 VDMRKATIE

-738 TEGTPISV
+738 TEGTPVSV

-890 RVGFNSVQLSF
+890 KVGFNSVHLSF

-931 FNTRTV
+931 FNSRTV
-937 DGALK
+937 DGTLK

-1164 GQISVPT
+1164 GQISVPS
-1171 GSFKAYGQDL
+1171 GNFKAYGQDL

-1235 AKSET
+1235 VKSET

-1337 KLYVEAVSGVDQAL
+1337 RLYVEAVSGVDQAL

>member
-1 MRWGKRLLIGTAS
+1 MTWAKRLFIGAAS
-14 VLVVLAAVPGIL
+14 VLVVLAAVPGFL
-26 LGTDTG
+26 LGTETG
-32 LQIIKGT
+32 LQIIKGA
-39 LEKTVPGLKIESLS
+39 LEKAVPGLRIESLS
-53 GSAFSLK
+53 GSVFSLK
-60 ADNLQYTAPGLTF
+60 ADNLQYDAPGLAF
-73 RGNVSW
+73 HGNLSW
-79 SLNASK
+79 DLSVAK
-85 LLSRRVDLN
+85 LLSRRVALHD
-94 AFELS
+94 FEISDASL
-99 EATLRIR
+99 LVR

-113 ASTPVPKSPTQK
+113 ASTPPPEPTTQPT
-125 LDKTQTSRFKTPI
+125 DKAQTSQLKTPV
-138 AVIVKRVAIKNLQA
+138 AVIVERVAIKNLQA

-163 LQTQAVWTQSRID
+163 LQTQAVWTQARID

-214 IPAIELPLDLNL
+214 IPAIEIPLDLNL

-238 NPDQTVDSVT
+238 NPDQTIDSVT

-258 ALENIAARAIGAELT
+258 ALENIAARAMGAELT

-286 TLDLNLSALVAREAI
+286 TLDLSLSALVAREAI

-350 KQVDAKTLT
+350 KQVDAKTLS

-394 QPPVTINLTLSG
+394 QPPVAVHLTLSG

-487 EKHSVTADVVI
+487 EKHSVTADIVI

-509 TDFSILSNV
+509 MDFSILSNV

-628 DVPELDFKTKI
+628 DIPELDFKTKI

-716 VDIRKATIE
+716 VDMRKATIE

-738 TEGTPISV
+738 TEGTPVSV

-890 RVGFNSVQLSF
+890 KVGFNSVHLSF

-937 DGALK
+937 DGTLK

-1164 GQISVPT
+1164 GQISVPS

-1235 AKSET
+1235 VKSET

-1337 KLYVEAVSGVDQAL
+1337 RLYVEAVSGVDQAL